1 LRCLQVPRCRSLL
14 CVWLLFCHQGS
25 NALTANTAS
34 ADFFLEKNA
43 ASLSDI
49 LSSPKRYANAL
60 NMTLEQVERTKETYR
75 TASEDLH
82 TRLQSKDY
90 TGTEKHTLLCGHRL
104 EYGRHPFSC
113 PKCWSYLPVCVCGVA
128 GDVKRALPSN
138 LEVVVW
144 THHREW
150 GLTSNTGC
158 LLGLTLDNCRPLMKG
173 LPEHDN
179 QLEDIL
185 EDEDCLAVVLWPDQN
200 STDPDSSSSEPKTIS
215 LNEVKEE
222 LQNRRVVLIAVDGT
236 WRNARRMVARLP
248 PTVPRLD
255 LSMDVVFSHNN
266 ANDHSSGG
274 ESSILAPL
282 RARGPKTRE
291 CAERQVCTAEAVASA
306 LMQLGLTR
314 CDGDHVL
321 DITRRKVDLI
331 RRYRGKT

>member
-1 LRCLQVPRCRSLL
+1 MRCLQVPGCRSLL
-14 CVWLLFCHQGS
+14 CVWLLLCHQGS
-25 NALTANTAS
+25 NALTTNTAS
-34 ADFFLEKNA
+34 GDFFSEKNA
-43 ASLSDI
+43 ASLSDM
-49 LSSPKRYANAL
+49 LSSPMRYANAL

-82 TRLQSKDY
+82 MRLQSKDY

-179 QLEDIL
+179 QLEDML

-200 STDPDSSSSEPKTIS
+200 SADPDSSSSEVKTIS
-215 LNEVKEE
+215 LDEVKEE

-266 ANDHSSGG
+266 ANDQSSGD

-282 RARGPKTRE
+282 RARGPSTRE
-291 CAERQVCTAEAVASA
+291 CAERQVCTAEAVAGA

-314 CDGDHVL
+314 SDGDHVL